1 MKNEPVIVE
10 RVYNARVERVWHA
23 ITDLEKMHR
32 WYLPALTEFE
42 PEVGFETRFDV
53 NVNGK
58 ICPHIWKVTEV
69 IPDKKISYEWKYD
82 GYPGNSSVTF
92 ELFDNYGKTRIV
104 LTHEKLETFRGDI
117 HPELA
122 KHNFEKGW
130 THFIGSAL
138 KDFVEQDN
146 DN

>member
-10 RVYNARVERVWHA
+10 HVYNAPIERVWQA
-23 ITDLEKMHR
+23 ITDLEKMR
-32 WYLPALTEFE
+32 QWYFPILTEFE

-53 NVNGK
+53 NSNGK
-58 ICPHIWKVTEV
+58 TCSHIWKITEV
-69 IPDKKISYEWKYD
+69 VPGEKISYEWKYD
-82 GYPGNSSVTF
+82 GYPGNSLVSF
-92 ELFDNYGKTRIV
+92 ELFNNDGKTRIV
-104 LTHEKLETFRGDI
+104 LTHEKLESFRNDI
-117 HPELA
+117 HPKLA
-122 KHNFEKGW
+122 KQNFVNGW